1 MEQYFAT
8 QREERAKRLLQ
19 RLASD
24 EQAAVTRMI
33 EKHAQEML
41 FMIEEKVRVL
51 GIPNLSAMFWF
62 FGHSMLELKVSS
74 FILLHSSDER

>member
-1 MEQYFAT
+1 VEKYFAT
-8 QREERAKRLLQ
+8 QREERIKRLLH

-41 FMIEEKVRVL
+41 FMIEEKV
-51 GIPNLSAMFWF
+51 S
-62 FGHSMLELKVSS
+62 
-74 FILLHSSDER
+74 